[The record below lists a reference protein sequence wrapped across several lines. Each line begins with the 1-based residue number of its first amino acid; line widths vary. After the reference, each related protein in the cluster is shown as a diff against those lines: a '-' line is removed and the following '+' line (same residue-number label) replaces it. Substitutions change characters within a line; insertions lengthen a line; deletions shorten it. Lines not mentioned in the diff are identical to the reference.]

1 MIPFSGRHAVIFT
14 GAFGS
19 GKTEVAISYARAL
32 AAEGRAVSLLDCDI
46 VTPYFRV
53 GNYRDLLMAEGIR
66 VVAAP
71 GALAAFEVPAVS
83 PELRGT
89 LDDPTGQ
96 AVLDAG
102 GDPVGAHFLAGYAEP
117 LRAHGYDMW
126 MVVNPHRPA
135 TAQPEA
141 MVALAREI
149 EARSGLAFTGLVANP
164 NLGLLTQPDDLRRGL
179 GLVAQAAAE
188 LGLPLVALAVGEHL
202 TDAAASLGTPVLPL
216 RLLLHLPWGES

>member
-1 MIPFSGRHAVIFT
+1 MIPFSQQHAVVFT

-19 GKTEVAISYARAL
+19 GKTEAAISYARAR
-32 AAEGRAVSLLDCDI
+32 AAAGLAVSLLDCDI

-53 GNYRDLLMAEGIR
+53 GNYRDLLVTEGIR

-71 GALAAFEVPAVS
+71 GALAAFEVPAVP
-83 PELRGT
+83 PELRST
-89 LDDPTGQ
+89 LEDPAGQ

-135 TAQPEA
+135 TAEPEA

-149 EARSGLAFTGLVANP
+149 EDQSGLTFTGLVANP
-164 NLGLLTQPDDLRRGL
+164 NLGPLTQPDDVRRGL
-179 GLVAQAAAE
+179 ALVAQAADE
-188 LGLPLVALAVGEHL
+188 LGRPLVAVAVEEHL
-202 TDAAASLGTPVLPL
+202 VDAVASLETPVLPL
-216 RLLLHLPWGES
+216 RVLLRLPWGES

>member
-1 MIPFSGRHAVIFT
+1 MIPFSQQHAVVFT

-19 GKTEVAISYARAL
+19 GKTEVAISYARAR

-71 GALAAFEVPAVS
+71 GALAAFEVPAVP
-83 PELRGT
+83 PELRST
-89 LDDPTGQ
+89 LEDPTGQ

-149 EARSGLAFTGLVANP
+149 EARSGLTFTGLVANP
-164 NLGLLTQPDDLRRGL
+164 NLGPLTQPGDIHRGL
-179 GLVAQAAAE
+179 ALVAQAAAG
-188 LGLPLVALAVGEHL
+188 LGLPLVALAVEERL

-216 RLLLHLPWGES
+216 TLLLHLPWGES